1 MFTRLRRIWHPEQF
15 HYHNRLRGNR
25 NCFEGWY
32 FKLVDAEGSHPLA
45 VIPGVFLGPGA
56 HAFIQVL
63 DGSKVTAAYHKYPLE
78 AFTAARDAFDIRIA
92 GSRFTRSAIELD
104 IEADHGNSY
113 PQARGAVSFGGWHG
127 WPVTLTRP
135 GVMGPYGFAPFMQCN
150 HGILSMDH
158 ELAGSLQVGDDPVS
172 FDGGRGYTEKDW
184 GTGFPKGYVWVQCN
198 RFPKPGV
205 SLSASIATIPWLTGA
220 FRGYLIGVL
229 ADGKLYR
236 FTTYTGARIERVE
249 ADDQKL
255 QVCISDDQYRL
266 EYSATR
272 SSGGVLH
279 APYENRMVERV
290 AEAMDSIVHV
300 RLERKDTG
308 QTILEETGTHG
319 CLEMQGDLEPVLQG
333 TGGD

>member
-1 MFTRLRRIWHPEQF
+1 MFSRIRRIWHPDHF
-15 HYHNRLRGNR
+15 HYHHRLRGTR

-32 FKLVDAEGSHPLA
+32 FKLVDPAGSRPLA
-45 VIPGVFLGPGA
+45 VIPGVFLGPDA

-63 DGSKVTAAYHKYPLE
+63 DGSNVTAAYHRFPIE
-78 AFTAARDAFDIRIA
+78 AFTAARGAFDIRIA

-104 IEADHGNSY
+104 IEADHENSN
-113 PQARGAVSFGGWHG
+113 PGVRGTVSFGDWHG

-158 ELAGSLQVGDDPVS
+158 ELAGGLQVGDNTVS
-172 FDGGRGYTEKDW
+172 YDGGRGYAEKDW

-205 SLSASIATIPWLTGA
+205 SLSASIANIPWLTGA

-229 ADGKLYR
+229 ADGRLYR
-236 FTTYTGARIERVE
+236 FTTYTGARIDRIE
-249 ADDQKL
+249 ADDQRL
-255 QVCISDDQYRL
+255 EVSVSDNHYRL

-272 SSGGVLH
+272 SDGGVLR
-279 APYENRMVERV
+279 APYERSMVERV
-290 AEAMDSIVHV
+290 AESMDSVVHV
-300 RLERKDTG
+300 RLERKDNG
-308 QTILEETGTHG
+308 QILLEDSGTHG
-319 CLEMQGDLEPVLQG
+319 CLEMQGDLDAVLQG
-333 TGGD
+333 TGGS